1 MENAHHTFEKVASMS
16 LVVPG
21 GYRLSGVYCG
31 VKRNAAKL
39 DLTLVMSDRPAV
51 AAGVYTQNRVF
62 AAPVALDRSRTPAAD
77 IRAVVVNSGNANAC
91 TGQRGL
97 GDAEAMARAAAST
110 CGGTEKQA
118 LVLSTGVIGAFLPM
132 DKILSGIRAAA
143 DALAADEDA
152 LLSAARGMMTTD
164 TTHKIAARQ
173 IVVGGRKV
181 QITGMAKGAAMIGP
195 NMATMLGLILTD
207 AALVPAAAQT
217 LLREVVDATFNC
229 ISVDG
234 HMSTN
239 DTVLLLANG
248 AAGGGPLE
256 GADLKVFADALREV
270 CGELAR
276 AIPADGEG
284 ATHLIT
290 LDVTGCATAAA
301 ARQIART
308 VADSPLVKTAV
319 AGGDPNWGRIV
330 SAAGY
335 AGIAFD
341 PAGVDLRIND
351 FLLYQRGAPVDFD
364 AALVSASIRD
374 HRETRV
380 VLHFAEGDA
389 QVRFWTTDLTAEYVR
404 LNADYHT

>member
-1 MENAHHTFEKVASMS
+1 MS

-21 GYRLSGVYCG
+21 GYRLAGVYCG

-39 DLTLVMSDRPAV
+39 DLTLVVSDRPAV

-132 DKILSGIRAAA
+132 DKILSGIQAAA
-143 DALAADEDA
+143 AALAADEDA

-351 FLLYQRGAPVDFD
+351 FLLYERGAPVDFE